1 MHPRKLTLLLA
12 STLTVM
18 SGATV
23 AAALPLIRQTFADT
37 PDVDV
42 LARLVLTVPALFIAV
57 ASPVAGYL
65 VDRLGRLRLLYVGLA
80 LYAVGGVGGGLVSS
94 LPLLLASRALLGVAV
109 ALVMTVTA
117 TLIADYFD
125 GEERGDLLGKQAA
138 AMSLGGI
145 VFIVGG
151 GLLADVSWRA
161 PFGIY
166 LLSLLMLPLVARYL
180 EEPPRDTASGPGPA
194 SAKTTTAA
202 AKTTGAET
210 ATGTAAPAFAKTPPA
225 PAAPFWGLS
234 VVMFATMF
242 LAMVVFYLTP
252 VQLPFLLEGF
262 GASST
267 MTGVAVAATTL
278 SGAVASFSFARVK
291 AAIGPWWVLA
301 LAFGLLGLGYVLLSF
316 MDSYW
321 AVVATVLVSGFGL
334 GFIMPN
340 VNQLVMQAAPLA
352 QRGRVLGLLSSC
364 LFLGQFVSPIAVAPV
379 VAAYD
384 LPTAFLWAG
393 ALALAMA
400 AAAGVWAVAR
410 SASVPLA
417 SVSGA
422 RGATQTP
429 P

>member
-23 AAALPLIRQTFADT
+23 AAALPLIRQTFVDT
-37 PDVDV
+37 PNVDV

-65 VDRLGRLRLLYVGLA
+65 VDRLGRLKLLYVGLA

-109 ALVMTVTA
+109 GLVMTVTA

-180 EEPPRDTASGPGPA
+180 EEPPRASMTSPDSA
-194 SAKTTTAA
+194 SDKV
-202 AKTTGAET
+202 
-210 ATGTAAPAFAKTPPA
+210 ATAFAKTPPA

-278 SGAVASFSFARVK
+278 SGAIASFSFARVK

-316 MDSYW
+316 MGSYW
-321 AVVATVLVSGFGL
+321 AVVATVLISGFGL

-393 ALALAMA
+393 VLALAMA
-400 AAAGVWAVAR
+400 AGFGTWAVAAH
-410 SASVPLA
+410 SARPANPPQAGL
-417 SVSGA
+417 SGA
-422 RGATQTP
+422 NQTP
-429 P
+429 N

>member
-23 AAALPLIRQTFADT
+23 APALPLIRQTFADT
-37 PDVDV
+37 ANVDV
-42 LARLVLTVPALFIAV
+42 LARLVLTVPALLIAV

-65 VDRLGRLRLLYVGLA
+65 VDRLGRLRLLYLGLA
-80 LYAVGGVGGGLVSS
+80 LYAVGGVGGGLAPS
-94 LPLLLASRALLGVAV
+94 LPVLLASRGLLGIAV
-109 ALVMTVTA
+109 GLVMTVTA

-151 GLLADVSWRA
+151 GLLADISWRA

-166 LLSLLMLPLVARYL
+166 ALSLLLVPLVTRHL
-180 EEPPRDTASGPGPA
+180 EEPSRGGATPTPA
-194 SAKTTTAA
+194 VE
-202 AKTTGAET
+202 G
-210 ATGTAAPAFAKTPPA
+210 AFAKTAPTPPA
-225 PAAPFWGLS
+225 GFWGLS

-262 GASST
+262 GASPT
-267 MTGVAVAATTL
+267 MIGVAVAATTV
-278 SGAVASFSFARVK
+278 SGALASFSFARVK
-291 AAIGPWWVLA
+291 AAIGPWWLLA
-301 LAFGLLGLGYVLLSF
+301 LAFGLLGTGYVLLSLVG
-316 MDSYW
+316 SYW

-334 GFIMPN
+334 GFILPN

-379 VAAYD
+379 VARYD

-393 ALALAMA
+393 ALALGMA
-400 AAAGVWAVAR
+400 AGFGAWALLGGRTAAPAAAPTAR
-410 SASVPLA
+410 
-417 SVSGA
+417 
-422 RGATQTP
+422 
-429 P
+429 